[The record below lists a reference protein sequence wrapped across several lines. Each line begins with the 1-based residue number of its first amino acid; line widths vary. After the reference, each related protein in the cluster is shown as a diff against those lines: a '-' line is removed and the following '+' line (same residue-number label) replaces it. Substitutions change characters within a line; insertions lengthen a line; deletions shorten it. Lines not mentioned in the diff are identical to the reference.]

1 LEPTKPSKSPKHA
14 VWPHET
20 RELVEQVAKPKKAKL
35 NIELKRFWENFY
47 SLQEPA
53 KIPITVNW
61 GRSFYATML
70 GIDLIRI
77 F

>member
-1 LEPTKPSKSPKHA
+1 
-14 VWPHET
+14 
-20 RELVEQVAKPKKAKL
+20 VEQVAKPKKAKL